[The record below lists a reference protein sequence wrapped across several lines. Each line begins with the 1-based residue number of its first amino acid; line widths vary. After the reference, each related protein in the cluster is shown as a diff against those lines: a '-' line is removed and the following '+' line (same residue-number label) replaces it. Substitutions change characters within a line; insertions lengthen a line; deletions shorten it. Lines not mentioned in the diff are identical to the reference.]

1 MVKRPEFYPFPNNN
15 RSNNKKNNHSE
26 KKERNIPNKSGTTL
40 KPNTLETVART
51 MSNISHGSAGGARL
65 RSAHALSNL
74 QRTSRLFRNIG
85 PPNTARHN
93 FTRRN
98 RSKKALNREL
108 NPNNSE
114 NRKVGNAYG
123 VAYTLFSVL
132 NRKSEPS
139 RQEWN
144 RFTRYQ
150 KATWLVLKG
159 HLPEMLGV
167 ETNNSN
173 EVSGIVIIATDTARV
188 VLEKTDGSYSIIVK
202 VRSSRRHQS
211 HNNNSN
217 TFKELYDYLF
227 RLIDSES
234 NLVSKAGKRVIP
246 QQYPG
251 PSFPINSLR
260 RYIQLLS
267 KISHEWLDAM
277 FLVLRPNIWRRNLQR
292 GTSSV

>member
-85 PPNTARHN
+85 PPNTSRHN

-108 NPNNSE
+108 DPNNPE

-123 VAYTLFSVL
+123 VAYTLFF
-132 NRKSEPS
+132 KSNKEYNPS
-139 RQEWN
+139 LQEWKRLT
-144 RFTRYQ
+144 RFQ
-150 KATWLVLKG
+150 KATWLVLMRQ
-159 HLPEMLGV
+159 LPQYLSVTTNNHNEISSIVIFQFFDKRIIIFGPNSTGKYQIGIIS
-167 ETNNSN
+167 ETNLSNS
-173 EVSGIVIIATDTARV
+173 
-188 VLEKTDGSYSIIVK
+188 
-202 VRSSRRHQS
+202 SSLILS
-211 HNNNSN
+211 SNNNSN
-217 TFKELYDYLF
+217 SVRALYDYLD
-227 RLIDSES
+227 RLIYLNS
-234 NLVSKAGKRVIP
+234 NLVKRADNRIVP
-246 QQYPG
+246 RLNQG
-251 PSFPINSLR
+251 PPFPYNSLR

-267 KISHEWLDAM
+267 KLSHTTLDK
-277 FLVLRPNIWRRNLQR
+277 IWKVVRVYPLF
-292 GTSSV
+292 TH